1 MMPAPTKDELVAI
14 AVATAARH
22 SLFPKLFCGL
32 VERETTWD
40 PWKIRYEHGFYSRYV
55 QKQLDTGA
63 LIDMTEA
70 RARAFS
76 WGLCQ
81 VMGEEARER
90 GYTGHLAQLC
100 DPATGLEIG
109 AITLA
114 HKLEMAQGNTA
125 RALQLY
131 NGGANPNY
139 AAEVMALAEKYS

>member
-1 MMPAPTKDELVAI
+1 MNKDELVAI

-22 SLFPKLFCGL
+22 GLFPKLLCGL
-32 VERETTWD
+32 AERESSWN
-40 PWKIRYEHGFYSRYV
+40 PWVIRYEHGFYSRYV
-55 QKQLDTGA
+55 QKQLDSGA

-90 GYTGHLAQLC
+90 GYKGNLAALC
-100 DPATGLEIG
+100 DPEMGLEIG
-109 AITLA
+109 AITLT

-139 AAEVMALAEKYS
+139 AAEVLALAEKYS

>member
-1 MMPAPTKDELVAI
+1 MTQQDMIAI
-14 AVATAARH
+14 ARDAAARH
-22 SLFPKLFCGL
+22 GLFPKLLCGL
-32 VERETTWD
+32 VERESTWD

-55 QKQLDTGA
+55 QKQIDSGA

-76 WGLCQ
+76 WGLGQ

-90 GYTGHLAQLC
+90 GYTGHLAALC
-100 DPATGLEIG
+100 DPSAGLEIA

-114 HKLEMAQGNTA
+114 HKLSMAEGNTGK
-125 RALQLY
+125 ALELY

-139 AAEVMALAEKYS
+139 AAEVLALSEKYS